1 VVSDPL
7 QCGYG
12 TIQLDRGCLSWA
24 RCEAAS
30 WAFLGAAGM
39 ETSILDRVACCGL
52 VFAIL
57 AFAHGPAEA
66 ETPADYGCDD
76 RPITLAY
83 YEFGPLY
90 HDGVGID
97 RDVVEELAKR
107 SGCRFETSLRPRAE
121 IWQQLQAGTLDM
133 TTSGLRTEARNQFAH
148 FVPYLGLKNV
158 LITAQA
164 QAAEIQSFD
173 DVVGDTHLKI
183 GVVKGFILG
192 AYFDFRLK
200 NAGSR
205 VIGYPDQ
212 NAIYDALR
220 RDEVQAIVS
229 PAFNYEY
236 FFKAPEERAAFV
248 MIDVS
253 PAPPVAQNMIFSRH
267 RFSDA
272 EINAWTRLLEQM
284 RLDGTLERICRAQVS
299 PEMTRVLLNY

>member
-1 VVSDPL
+1 M
-7 QCGYG
+7 
-12 TIQLDRGCLSWA
+12 
-24 RCEAAS
+24 EA
-30 WAFLGAAGM
+30 
-39 ETSILDRVACCGL
+39 SILNRVARCGL
-52 VFAIL
+52 VL
-57 AFAHGPAEA
+57 AFVALVRIAAQA
-66 ETPADYGCDD
+66 ETPGDYGCDD

-121 IWQQLQAGTLDM
+121 IWQALQAGTLDM
-133 TTSGLRTEARNQFAH
+133 TTSGLRTEARNQFAY

-158 LITAQA
+158 VIAAQA
-164 QAAEIQSFD
+164 RAGEIKTFD
-173 DVVGDTHLKI
+173 DVVGDTHFKI
-183 GVVKGFILG
+183 GVVKGFIHG

-220 RDEVQAIVS
+220 RGEVQGIVS

-236 FFKAPEERAAFV
+236 FFKTPEDRAAFV

-253 PAPPVAQNMIFSRH
+253 PAPPVAQNMIFSRR

-284 RLDGTLERICRAQVS
+284 RLDGTLERICRSQVS